1 MKVSLG
7 ELYVFSAKDPE
18 ERKPLGFSVEFEKKE
33 KGSIDA
39 VATSIVE
46 NLGLENLGTKK
57 ESYLKRES
65 YMKKIL
71 SSIKD
76 ETNLVLP
83 IKLSETE
90 KVFLCYHPRT
100 VGGDSLLF
108 LQAGTLGP
116 EENYAPGSLA
126 LERVESAYNEVL
138 EKYSPPK

>member
-39 VATSIVE
+39 VATSIM
-46 NLGLENLGTKK
+46 ENLGTKK
-57 ESYLKRES
+57 ES

-116 EENYAPGSLA
+116 EENYAPCYLA
-126 LERVESAYNEVL
+126 LEKVESAYNEVL
-138 EKYSPPK
+138 EKYSPPN